1 MRPARPLATPCPVG
15 RRRARP
21 TRAGAAIARLGLPRP
36 SAIHQDVAPRE
47 VPMPLVIQPASAD
60 KLACAEALVVH
71 SINDLTV
78 RHGFGPVA
86 TSRPPDFQA
95 FCLRD
100 DPRGVWLAE
109 DGGEIVGFALSWVCD
124 RLWFLAELFV
134 APGRQ
139 GQGIGDALLER
150 TLQHASAVGATEKS
164 LITFAFNVVSQ
175 GLYVRHGLLP
185 RVPIHLCSAARDALA
200 RHAPGPALCTT
211 PIRMTGDDLD
221 MLRRIDLA
229 TLGVSREKHH
239 RYLAADPTMQRVFL
253 EDGGERV
260 GYAYVAATGHIGPL
274 AVMHAHAMPDA
285 FRAALALAVAGDATQ
300 VSAFVPGTS
309 DALAIAASRC
319 MRFTLPMVSMSTHDC
334 SDWTRY
340 LPRNPGFM

>member
-1 MRPARPLATPCPVG
+1 
-15 RRRARP
+15 
-21 TRAGAAIARLGLPRP
+21 
-36 SAIHQDVAPRE
+36 
-47 VPMPLVIQPASAD
+47 MPLVVRPASAD
-60 KLACAEALVVH
+60 ELARAEELVAR

-78 RHGFGPVA
+78 RHGFGPIA
-86 TSRPPDFQA
+86 TSRRPDFQA

-109 DGGEIVGFALSWVCD
+109 DDGEIAGFALSWVCG

-139 GQGIGDALLER
+139 GQGIGNELLDR
-150 TLQHASAVGATEKS
+150 TMQHASQAGATEMS

-185 RVPIHLCSAARDALA
+185 RVPIHLCSAEREALV
-200 RHAPGPALCTT
+200 RHAQGPVLRAT
-211 PIRMTGDDLD
+211 PIRTTAADLE
-221 MLRRIDLA
+221 MLRQLDVA

-239 RYLAADPTMQRVFL
+239 RYLLGDSRMEGVFL

-260 GYAYVAATGHIGPL
+260 GYAYVAATGHVGPL
-274 AVMHAHAMPDA
+274 AVMHAHAMPGA
-285 FRAALALAVAGDATQ
+285 FRTALAMAVAGDAKQ
-300 VSAFVPGTS
+300 ISAFVPGTS
-309 DALAIAASRC
+309 DALAIAASQG
-319 MRFTLPMVSMSTHDC
+319 MRFALPMVLMSTRDYG
-334 SDWTRY
+334 DWTRY

>member
-1 MRPARPLATPCPVG
+1 
-15 RRRARP
+15 
-21 TRAGAAIARLGLPRP
+21 
-36 SAIHQDVAPRE
+36 
-47 VPMPLVIQPASAD
+47 MPLVVRPANAD
-60 KLACAEALVVH
+60 ELVRAEELVTR

-78 RHGFGPVA
+78 RHGFGPIA
-86 TSRPPDFQA
+86 TSRSPDFQA

-109 DGGEIVGFALSWVCD
+109 DDGEIAGFALSWVSD

-139 GQGIGDALLER
+139 GQGVGNALLDR
-150 TLQHASAVGATEKS
+150 TMQHASQAGATEKC

-185 RVPIHLCSAARDALA
+185 RVSILLCTAERESLV
-200 RHAPGPALCTT
+200 RHAQDPALRTT
-211 PIRMTGDDLD
+211 PIQNTAADFE
-221 MLRRIDLA
+221 MLRGLDFA

-239 RYLAADPTMQRVFL
+239 RYLLANPMVEGIFF

-274 AVMHAHAMPDA
+274 AVMHAPAMPGA
-285 FRAALALAVAGDATQ
+285 FRAALAMAIAKGAPQISV
-300 VSAFVPGTS
+300 FVPGTS
-309 DALAIAASRC
+309 EALAIAASQG
-319 MRFTLPMVSMSTHDC
+319 MRFTLPMVLMSWREFG
-334 SDWTRY
+334 DWTRY